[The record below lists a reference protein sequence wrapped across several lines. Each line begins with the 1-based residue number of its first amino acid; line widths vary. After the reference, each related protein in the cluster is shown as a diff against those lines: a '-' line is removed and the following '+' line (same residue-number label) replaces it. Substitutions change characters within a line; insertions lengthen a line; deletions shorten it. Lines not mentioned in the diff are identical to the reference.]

1 MIDDPNSSAYL
12 DFTGMDW
19 DELTGYS
26 VGDLMGALRTSDFRH
41 RPNISA
47 VDLMRLAHVGKS
59 MLFEAILIADRQG
72 NEDFFEGACS
82 FYGSPLINA
91 ALEEMNLRTDR

>member
-1 MIDDPNSSAYL
+1 
-12 DFTGMDW
+12 
-19 DELTGYS
+19 
-26 VGDLMGALRTSDFRH
+26 
-41 RPNISA
+41 
-47 VDLMRLAHVGKS
+47 